1 MTVLNCLVSFSTS
14 NYIESESGWP
24 NVTRRNNL
32 NTGKLVYLKLRSG
45 EGEALHS
52 RSTT

>member
-14 NYIESESGWP
+14 NYMKSESGWP
-24 NVTRRNNL
+24 NVTNRNKL
-32 NTGKLVYLKLRSG
+32 NTGKWVYLELRSD